1 MRAFSGIAGQDKAV
15 SFLSRALEE
24 GQLTHAYLLAGATA
38 ATRRALAR
46 SFAAAVLA
54 FDGGGAAAGACVGG
68 GNGKGAGAGA
78 GANGGSGAG
87 AGAGMD
93 ANEGS
98 GAGENGGVNAVAAD
112 GEEAAIDGEE
122 AAAAD
127 GEEAAIDNE
136 EAAAEIVANGHPDL
150 RELSPGGAGAYLVDQ
165 VREVVADAALA
176 PIRAKRKVYVFDDA
190 DCLTGAPANAL
201 LKTLEEP
208 PFGVVCILLASCAG
222 ALLPTLRSRCVV
234 LTLAAEEE
242 APAGEDTVLFELLF
256 SIAMRAD
263 NRAVLA
269 GAKAIVEVAAP
280 DGGEI
285 EKRHNAEAD
294 AYADYLSAGARKAMA
309 ERHKREE
316 RSAKRGGLDAELAL
330 ARSWL
335 RDCLLVQQ
343 GAEAL
348 VRHAWC
354 VQRTAQVAGQASTIG
369 LLAAIEAV
377 NTCEQRIHY
386 NVTPQLAC
394 EAMLFEIRRALC
406 R

>member
-1 MRAFSGIAGQDKAV
+1 MQVLSGIDGQDKAV
-15 SFLSRALEE
+15 SYLSHALET

-38 ATRRALAR
+38 ATRRKLAR
-46 SFAAAVLA
+46 AFAAAVLA
-54 FDGGGAAAGACVGG
+54 SDGGAAAAPG
-68 GNGKGAGAGA
+68 GN
-78 GANGGSGAG
+78 
-87 AGAGMD
+87 
-93 ANEGS
+93 
-98 GAGENGGVNAVAAD
+98 AV
-112 GEEAAIDGEE
+112 EA
-122 AAAAD
+122 
-127 GEEAAIDNE
+127 
-136 EAAAEIVANGHPDL
+136 AAAEIVANGHPDL
-150 RELSPGGAGAYLVDQ
+150 RELSPQGAGAYLVDQ
-165 VREVVADAALA
+165 VREVVAGAALA
-176 PIRAKRKVYVFDDA
+176 PIRARRKVYVLDDA

-208 PFGVVCILLASCAG
+208 PSDVVCILLAEHAG

-234 LTLAAEEE
+234 LALAAGKE
-242 APAGEDTVLFELLF
+242 APAEDDTVLFELLF
-256 SIAMRAD
+256 SLAMRAD

-269 GAKAIVEVAAP
+269 GARAIVEASEP
-280 DGGEI
+280 DAGEM
-285 EKRHNAEAD
+285 EKRHSAEAD

-343 GAEAL
+343 GADAL
-348 VRHAWC
+348 VRHTWC
-354 VQRTAQVAGQASTIG
+354 LQRTAQVAGQANPAG
-369 LLAAIEAV
+369 LLDAIEAV